1 MIILI
6 LLIAL
11 IFSFQLMIKK
21 IFIRYQ
27 KNDSESIL
35 KKRWRKFKSIKRGY
49 YSFIIIIFLYIL
61 SWFNF
66 LLINNK
72 PIILKYDG
80 AYYFPALKAPP
91 AIGPFSPQLK
101 DPYTWETFGQP
112 DKGRIEPNYRQ
123 LNELF
128 EIENKG
134 NWMIMPLYPYSP
146 YESLLS
152 ELDGTPPTA
161 PSSTN
166 ILGTDANGGRDVFA
180 RMAYAFN
187 YTISFALVVTI
198 ISYVIGIAVGALLGY
213 LGGKFD
219 IFGQRFIEIFSTIPY
234 LYTII
239 IIRESFDDP
248 PGLMGLAL
256 ILVGFSWMG
265 MTYYI
270 RGEFYR
276 EKAKDYV
283 SAAISLGSSTRR
295 VIVKHILPNALT
307 PIITFAPFAI
317 MGNIGALTSL
327 DFLGFGLEPP
337 APSWGEM
344 ANQGIAEF
352 RWWLI
357 SAPMLSSFIT
367 LLLITFIGESIRES
381 FDPKG
386 HSRLK

>member
-1 MIILI
+1 MIILL
-6 LLIAL
+6 LLIGFL
-11 IFSFQLMIKK
+11 FCLY
-21 IFIRYQ
+21 FIANKLFNKYNS
-27 KNDSESIL
+27 NDSESIF

-49 YSFIIIIFLYIL
+49 YSFIIIIFLYVL
-61 SWFNF
+61 SWFNL

-72 PIILKYDG
+72 PIIVKYDG
-80 AYYFPALKAPP
+80 HYYFPALKAPP
-91 AIGPFSPQLK
+91 AIGPFSPDWK
-101 DPYTWETFGQP
+101 DPYTWETFGFA
-112 DKGRIEPNYRQ
+112 DRGKSEPNYR
-123 LNELF
+123 ELE
-128 EIENKG
+128 EIFTKENNG
-134 NWMIMPLYPYSP
+134 NWMLMPIYPYSP

-152 ELDGTPPTA
+152 ELEGTPPTA
-161 PSSTN
+161 PSFKN

-187 YTISFALVVTI
+187 YTLSFALVVTI
-198 ISYVIGIAVGALLGY
+198 ISYILGIAVGALLGY
-213 LGGKFD
+213 LGGRFD
-219 IFGQRFIEIFSTIPY
+219 IIGQRFIEIFSTIPY

-248 PGLMGLAL
+248 PGLMGLAF
-256 ILVGFSWMG
+256 ILVAFSWMG

-283 SAAISLGSSTRR
+283 SAAISLGSSTKR
-295 VIVKHILPNALT
+295 VIIKHILPNALT

-357 SAPMLSSFIT
+357 LAPMLSSFST
-367 LLLITFIGESIRES
+367 LLLITFIGESIREA
-381 FDPKG
+381 FDPRG
-386 HSRLK
+386 HSRLR

>member
-1 MIILI
+1 MIILL
-6 LLIAL
+6 LLIGFL
-11 IFSFQLMIKK
+11 FCLY
-21 IFIRYQ
+21 FIANKLFNKYNS
-27 KNDSESIL
+27 NDSESIF

-49 YSFIIIIFLYIL
+49 YSFIIIIFLYVL
-61 SWFNF
+61 SWFNL

-72 PIILKYDG
+72 PIIVKYDG
-80 AYYFPALKAPP
+80 HYYFPALKAPP
-91 AIGPFSPQLK
+91 AIGPFSPDWK
-101 DPYTWETFGQP
+101 DPYTWETFGFV
-112 DKGRIEPNYRQ
+112 DRGKSEPNYR
-123 LNELF
+123 ELE
-128 EIENKG
+128 EIFTKENNG
-134 NWMIMPLYPYSP
+134 NWMLMPIYPYSP

-152 ELDGTPPTA
+152 ELEGTPPTA
-161 PSSTN
+161 PSFKN

-187 YTISFALVVTI
+187 YTLSFALVVTI
-198 ISYVIGIAVGALLGY
+198 ISYILGIAVGALLGY
-213 LGGKFD
+213 LGGRFD
-219 IFGQRFIEIFSTIPY
+219 IIGQRFIEIFSTIPY

-248 PGLMGLAL
+248 PGLMGLAF
-256 ILVGFSWMG
+256 ILVAFSWMG

-283 SAAISLGSSTRR
+283 SAAISLGSSTKR
-295 VIVKHILPNALT
+295 VIIKHILPNALT

-357 SAPMLSSFIT
+357 LAPMLSSFST
-367 LLLITFIGESIRES
+367 LLLITFIGESIREA
-381 FDPKG
+381 FDPRG
-386 HSRLK
+386 HSRLR

>member
-1 MIILI
+1 MIILL
-6 LLIAL
+6 LLIGFL
-11 IFSFQLMIKK
+11 FCLY
-21 IFIRYQ
+21 FIANKLFNKYNS
-27 KNDSESIL
+27 NDSESIF

-49 YSFIIIIFLYIL
+49 YSFIIIIFLYVL
-61 SWFNF
+61 SWFNL

-72 PIILKYDG
+72 PIIVKYDG
-80 AYYFPALKAPP
+80 HYYFPALKAPP
-91 AIGPFSPQLK
+91 AIGPFSPDWK
-101 DPYTWETFGQP
+101 DPYTWETFGFV
-112 DKGRIEPNYRQ
+112 DRGKSEPNYR
-123 LNELF
+123 ELE
-128 EIENKG
+128 EIFTKENNG
-134 NWMIMPLYPYSP
+134 NWMLMPIYPYSP

-152 ELDGTPPTA
+152 ELEGTPPTA
-161 PSSTN
+161 PSLKN

-187 YTISFALVVTI
+187 YTLSFALVVTI
-198 ISYVIGIAVGALLGY
+198 ISYILGIAVGALLGY
-213 LGGKFD
+213 LGGRFD
-219 IFGQRFIEIFSTIPY
+219 IIGQRFIEIFSTIPY

-248 PGLMGLAL
+248 PGLMGLAF
-256 ILVGFSWMG
+256 ILVAFSWMG

-283 SAAISLGSSTRR
+283 SAAISLGSSTKR
-295 VIVKHILPNALT
+295 VIIKHILPNALT

-357 SAPMLSSFIT
+357 LAPMLSSFST
-367 LLLITFIGESIRES
+367 LLLITFIGESIREA
-381 FDPKG
+381 FDPRG
-386 HSRLK
+386 HSRLR